1 MTKQEVFDI
10 VAKQLAA
17 QNWEKSL
24 ANGSCAYRGVD
35 GKKCAIGALLNDDDV
50 VVHEGDTVFERWF
63 DPILERLD
71 LGLRGRGFLAR
82 LQSAHDLA
90 TSGNHMEAML
100 KNVGIAYRLEWPLG
114 AD

>member
-50 VVHEGDTVFERWF
+50 VQEGDTVFGRWF

-71 LGLRGRGFLAR
+71 LGWGGRDFLDR
-82 LQSAHDLA
+82 LQGAHDLA

>member
-1 MTKQEVFDI
+1 MTKQEVFNI
-10 VAKQLAA
+10 VVKHLAA

-24 ANGSCAYRGVD
+24 ANGLCAYQGVD

-50 VVHEGDTVFERWF
+50 VHECDTVFGRWF

-71 LGLRGRGFLAR
+71 LGWGGRDFLDI

-90 TSGNHMEAML
+90 RSADNMQVKL
-100 KNVGIAYRLEWPLG
+100 KNVALDFQLEWPLE

>member
-1 MTKQEVFDI
+1 MTKQEVFNI
-10 VAKQLAA
+10 VVKHLAA

-24 ANGSCAYRGVD
+24 ANGLCAYQGVD

-50 VVHEGDTVFERWF
+50 VHEGDTVFGRWF

-71 LGLRGRGFLAR
+71 LGIGGMEFLDC
-82 LQSAHDLA
+82 LQCSHDLA
-90 TSGNHMEAML
+90 SSADNMQVKL
-100 KNVGIAYRLEWPLG
+100 KNVALDFQLEWPLE